1 MAELPDDQQPNQS
14 DQPTRLNRDDVE
26 LLKHDTVFQGYYR
39 MDRYQLRHRQY
50 DGQWSRPITREVFER
65 GHAAAVLPYDPTT
78 DKVILIEQFRAGA
91 YAHGADPWQIE
102 IIAGIIDPNQTA
114 EQVARREA
122 LEEAGC
128 ELTGELIPVMDYYMS
143 PGAVSEYM
151 SVFCAACDSS
161 VISGFH
167 GLDDEDEDIRV
178 LTVPLQRALALL
190 KSGRIRNS
198 PAIIALQW
206 LQLNHAKVRHQL
218 NAPD

>member
-1 MAELPDDQQPNQS
+1 MTQHPEEQKPTEL
-14 DQPTRLNRDDVE
+14 TRDDVE
-26 LLKHDTVFQGYYR
+26 LIQHDTVFQGYYR

-50 DGQWSRPITREVFER
+50 DGNWSRPITREVLER
-65 GHAAAVLPYDPTT
+65 GHAAAVLPYDPVE
-78 DKVILIEQFRAGA
+78 DKVILIEQFRTGA

-102 IIAGIIDPNQTA
+102 IIAGIIDPNQSA

-128 ELTGELIPVMDYYMS
+128 ELSGELIPIMDYYMS

-151 SVFCAACDSS
+151 SLFCAACDSKL
-161 VISGFH
+161 VSGFH

-178 LTVPLQRALALL
+178 LAVPLQRALSLL
-190 KSGRIRNS
+190 KAGKIRNS

-206 LQLNHAKVRHQL
+206 LQLNHAKVRNQL
-218 NAPD
+218 ASTS

>member
-1 MAELPDDQQPNQS
+1 MTQHPEEQKPTEL
-14 DQPTRLNRDDVE
+14 TRDDVE
-26 LLKHDTVFQGYYR
+26 LIQHDTVFQGYYR

-50 DGQWSRPITREVFER
+50 DGNWSRPITREVLER
-65 GHAAAVLPYDPTT
+65 GHAAAVLPYDPVE
-78 DKVILIEQFRAGA
+78 DKVILIEQFRTGA

-102 IIAGIIDPNQTA
+102 IIAGIIDPNQSA

-128 ELTGELIPVMDYYMS
+128 ELFGELIPIMDYYMS

-151 SVFCAACDSS
+151 SLFCAACDSKL
-161 VISGFH
+161 VSGFH

-178 LTVPLQRALALL
+178 LAVPLQRALSLL
-190 KSGRIRNS
+190 KAGKIRNS

-206 LQLNHAKVRHQL
+206 LQLNHAKVRNQL
-218 NAPD
+218 TAR

>member
-1 MAELPDDQQPNQS
+1 MAQLPEYQRPTEL
-14 DQPTRLNRDDVE
+14 TRDDVE
-26 LLKHDTVFQGYYR
+26 LIQHDTVFQGYYR

-50 DGQWSRPITREVFER
+50 DGGWSRPITREVLER
-65 GHAAAVLPYDPTT
+65 GHAAAVLPYDPAE

-102 IIAGIIDPNQTA
+102 IIAGIIDPGQTP
-114 EQVARREA
+114 EQVACREA
-122 LEEAGC
+122 IEEAGC

-151 SVFCAACDSS
+151 SVFCGACDSKL
-161 VISGFH
+161 VSGFH

-178 LTVPLQRALALL
+178 LAVPLQRALVLL
-190 KSGRIRNS
+190 KTGKIRNS

-206 LQLNHAKVRHQL
+206 LQLNHARVRHQL
-218 NAPD
+218 TSTG

>member
-1 MAELPDDQQPNQS
+1 MTQHPEEQKPTEL
-14 DQPTRLNRDDVE
+14 TRDDVE
-26 LLKHDTVFQGYYR
+26 LIQHDTVFQGYYR

-50 DGQWSRPITREVFER
+50 DGNWSRPITREVLER
-65 GHAAAVLPYDPTT
+65 GHAAAVLPYDPVE
-78 DKVILIEQFRAGA
+78 DKVILIEQFRTGA

-102 IIAGIIDPNQTA
+102 IIAGIIDPNQSA

-128 ELTGELIPVMDYYMS
+128 ELSGELIPIMDYYMS

-151 SVFCAACDSS
+151 SLFCAACDSKL
-161 VISGFH
+161 VSGFH

-178 LTVPLQRALALL
+178 LAVPLQRALSLL
-190 KSGRIRNS
+190 KAGKIRNS

-206 LQLNHAKVRHQL
+206 LQLNHAKVRNQL
-218 NAPD
+218 TAR